1 MELQNKYFGLA
12 SHKGKAKLP
21 SGSADNGILWPEN
34 DGKEIQKIW
43 TGRKYSG
50 TPAKYANILR

>member
-1 MELQNKYFGLA
+1 MWLA
-12 SHKGKAKLP
+12 SPKKDHSNCKRKAKLP
-21 SGSADNGILWPEN
+21 SEGAGKGILWPEN

-43 TGRKYSG
+43 TGRKNIG